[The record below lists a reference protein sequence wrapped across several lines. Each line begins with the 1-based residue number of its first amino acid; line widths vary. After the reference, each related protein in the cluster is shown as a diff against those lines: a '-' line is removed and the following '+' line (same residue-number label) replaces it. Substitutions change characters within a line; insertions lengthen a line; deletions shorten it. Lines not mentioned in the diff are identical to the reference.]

1 MRLSIIVPVFN
12 EERRLSRCLDSLL
25 KFSQVQGS
33 VELIV
38 AEDGSTDGTLKIAEE
53 YASRNSK
60 LRVMHSPIRLG
71 KGGGIWNGIK
81 MSNGE
86 LVMFMDVDLS
96 TSPDQILSLID
107 AINQGADLA
116 IGSRALPESRLTK
129 GRALSR
135 SLLSSGF
142 NLLFRVL
149 FRLDIRD
156 TQCGFKMMK
165 RRVAEDLAQL
175 VKTNGFAFDVD
186 LIVKAHDRGYKIVEV
201 PIVWTPAE
209 GSKINL
215 RRHTIEMARDMLE
228 LWFTRLEAKPTP
240 LP

>member
-1 MRLSIIVPVFN
+1 MRLSIIIPVFN

-25 KFSQVQGS
+25 EFCRVQGG

-60 LRVMHSPIRLG
+60 LRVVHSSCRLG

-81 MSNGE
+81 MAKGE

-96 TSPDQILSLID
+96 TSPDQIPKLID
-107 AINQGADLA
+107 AIEQGADLA
-116 IGSRALPESRLTK
+116 IGSRALPESKLSR
-129 GRALSR
+129 GRPLSR
-135 SLLSSGF
+135 SLLSLGF
-142 NLLFRVL
+142 NFLFRVL
-149 FRLDIRD
+149 FRLDIKD

-165 RRVAEDLAQL
+165 RRVAEDLTPL

-215 RRHTIEMARDMLE
+215 RRHTIEMAKDMLE
-228 LWFTRLEAKPTP
+228 LWFSRPEAKPP